1 MKLIRNLIF
10 VVPVVLV
17 SAISFVAHPEVKY
30 KKGAVVQFTMVTP
43 AGIIL
48 KSREEV
54 VSEIKNGDVT
64 TLNIKWTQVDAGKVS
79 EPSWTKIYYDNFHW
93 ATDVSIGMR
102 PDQQALTGASIA
114 EFSDSLVFPYNM
126 KIGDTLHT
134 AHAYKKM
141 SLKGD
146 FWELDNF
153 YYNRKVMERDTIISP
168 LGKIPTLRIEY
179 KISSHM
185 KRKHKM
191 MGDKEETD
199 LHYCSVWF
207 SSEYG
212 IVKTEVTTKFGMSKT
227 TLESIK

>member
-1 MKLIRNLIF
+1 MKPWLILIL
-10 VVPVVLV
+10 PVVLC
-17 SAISFVAHPEVKY
+17 SSIIFVAHPETKY
-30 KKGAVVQFTMVTP
+30 KKGAVIQFTYISP

-48 KSREEV
+48 KTRDEV
-54 VSEIKNGDVT
+54 ISEIKNGDVT
-64 TLNIKWTQVDAGKVS
+64 TLNIKVTQVDGGKVS
-79 EPSWTKIYYDNFHW
+79 EASWTKIYYDNNHW

-102 PDQQALTGASIA
+102 PDQQALSGASIA

-126 KIGDTLHT
+126 KVGDTLHT

-168 LGKIPTLRIEY
+168 VGKIPTLRIDY

-212 IVKTEVTTKFGMSKT
+212 VVQTEVTNIFGVTKT